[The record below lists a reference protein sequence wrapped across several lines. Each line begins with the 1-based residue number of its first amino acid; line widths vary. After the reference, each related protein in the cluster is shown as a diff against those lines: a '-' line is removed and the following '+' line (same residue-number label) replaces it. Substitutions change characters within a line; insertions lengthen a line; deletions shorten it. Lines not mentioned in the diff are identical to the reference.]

1 MFARTVV
8 AAVLLASA
16 LDASARPFSPPA
28 EVVAL
33 RTEIAALEIDRA
45 LALTPEQARALLPL
59 LQKGAAEAK
68 SMRERLEQAD
78 PALVAALTRARDE
91 LRAGGPV
98 SDATRHA
105 VASARRGEFGEAR
118 GEFQALRAQVLAIL
132 TPAQVEALRT
142 VRLGSGIGAGP
153 GMPDGAPHGAPEL
166 ERGRSPGRRLA
177 MARVLTSDAFL
188 SLVQAR
194 AR

>member
-1 MFARTVV
+1 
-8 AAVLLASA
+8 
-16 LDASARPFSPPA
+16 
-28 EVVAL
+28 
-33 RTEIAALEIDRA
+33 
-45 LALTPEQARALLPL
+45 
-59 LQKGAAEAK
+59 
-68 SMRERLEQAD
+68 MRERLEQAD
-78 PALVAALTRARDE
+78 PALVAALSRARDE

-118 GEFQALRAQVLAIL
+118 GEFQALR
-132 TPAQVEALRT
+132 T

-153 GMPDGAPHGAPEL
+153 GMPDGAPEL

-177 MARVLTSDAFL
+177 MARVLTSEAFL
-188 SLVQAR
+188 ALVQAR